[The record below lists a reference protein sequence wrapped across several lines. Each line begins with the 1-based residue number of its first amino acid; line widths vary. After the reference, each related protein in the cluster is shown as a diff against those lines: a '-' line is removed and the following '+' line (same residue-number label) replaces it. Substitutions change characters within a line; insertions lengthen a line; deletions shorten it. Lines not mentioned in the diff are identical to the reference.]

1 VFLADG
7 PVLLAEALAA
17 GADVQRVFAETDCL
31 DDPAVITAQQAG
43 LTVVEAA
50 PGALAKVL
58 DLKAPRGVVA
68 VVGASPSS
76 VDEVLDRASA
86 TRRPVAVLV
95 GLQDPGNLGTLIRV
109 AEASGCAGVLLT
121 SGSVDLHNPK
131 TVRATAGA
139 VFRVSVVDGVDEL
152 SVIEGCRR
160 RSVPVVATIGSGG
173 TLLDEAPLAGAVAVL
188 LGAEAHGLAPEL
200 VERCDG
206 ALTIPMEGGVES
218 LNAAVAGSI
227 VLFEAARRRR
237 SSGTAG
243 DRSGAGT
250 APMGHNDPR

>member
-17 GADVQRVFAETDCL
+17 GADVQRVFAESDCL
-31 DDPAVITAQQAG
+31 EDPAVLAAREAG
-43 LTVVEAA
+43 LTVVETA

-68 VVGASPSS
+68 VVAAAPSS
-76 VDEVLDRASA
+76 VDEVLDLAS
-86 TRRPVAVLV
+86 TGGRPVAVLV
-95 GLQDPGNLGTLIRV
+95 ALQDPGNVGTLIRV
-109 AEASGCAGVLLT
+109 AEAAGCAGVLLT

-139 VFRVSVVDGVDEL
+139 VFRVPVVDHVDEN
-152 SVIEGCRR
+152 SVLEGCQR
-160 RSVPVVATIGSGG
+160 RSVPVLATIGSGG
-173 TLLDEAPLAGAVAVL
+173 TSLYEAPLGGAVAVL
-188 LGAEAHGLAPEL
+188 LGAEAHGLAPGL

-206 ALTIPMEGGVES
+206 TLTIPMDGGVES

-227 VLFEAARRRR
+227 VLFEAARRRG
-237 SSGTAG
+237 SAGTDG
-243 DRSGAGT
+243 ERSGAG
-250 APMGHNDPR
+250 AGPMGHNDPR